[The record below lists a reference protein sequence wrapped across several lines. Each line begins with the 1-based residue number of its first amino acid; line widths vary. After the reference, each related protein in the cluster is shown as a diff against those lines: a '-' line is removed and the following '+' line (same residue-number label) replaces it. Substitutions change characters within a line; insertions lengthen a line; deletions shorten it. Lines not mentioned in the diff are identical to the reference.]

1 MTKLRYLWAH
11 HRIASIGFTLAL
23 IAALFFSVSF
33 VRRAIYWSDPAHHRQ
48 IPEPW
53 MTPGYIAQSWHLPI
67 PEVEAILRIENSRAL
82 VGSGRP
88 TLDSIATATNQSVEA
103 LLDRLAAGLP
113 AAAAPQDPDTPQ

>member
-1 MTKLRYLWAH
+1 MNKLRYLWAH
-11 HRIASIGFTLAL
+11 HRFASIGFTVAL

-67 PEVEAILRIENSRAL
+67 PEVEAILRIENARAI
-82 VGSGRP
+82 VGTGRP
-88 TLDSIATATNQSVEA
+88 TLDRIAKATDQSVQT
-103 LLDRLAAGLP
+103 LLDRLAAALP
-113 AAAAPQDPDTPQ
+113 AATAQQADPPQ

>member
-1 MTKLRYLWAH
+1 MNTLRYLWAH
-11 HRIASIGFTLAL
+11 NRIASIGFAVAL
-23 IAALFFSVSF
+23 IAALFFSVTF

-67 PEVEAILRIENSRAL
+67 PEVEAILRIENPRAI

-88 TLDSIATATNQSVEA
+88 TLDRIAKATDQSVET

-113 AAAAPQDPDTPQ
+113 DAVAEQPPGPPR

>member
-11 HRIASIGFTLAL
+11 HRIASIGFTVAL

-33 VRRAIYWSDPAHHRQ
+33 VRRAIYWSDSAHHRQ

-53 MTPGYIAQSWHLPI
+53 MTPGYIARSWHLPI

-88 TLDSIATATNQSVEA
+88 TLDRIATATNQSVEA

-113 AAAAPQDPDTPQ
+113 AATAPQDADAPQ

>member
-23 IAALFFSVSF
+23 LAALFFSVNF

-53 MTPGYIAQSWHLPI
+53 MTPGYIAQSWHLSI
-67 PEVEAILRIENSRAL
+67 PEVEAILRIENPRAI
-82 VGSGRP
+82 VSSGRP
-88 TLDSIATATNQSVEA
+88 TLERIAKATDQSVQT

-113 AAAAPQDPDTPQ
+113 AATAPQKQDSPQ